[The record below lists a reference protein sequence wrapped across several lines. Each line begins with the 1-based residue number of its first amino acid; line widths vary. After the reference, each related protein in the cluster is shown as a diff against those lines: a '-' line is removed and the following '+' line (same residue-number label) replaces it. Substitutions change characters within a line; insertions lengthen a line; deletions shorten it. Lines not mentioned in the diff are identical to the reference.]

1 MKIRTNKKNCKN
13 CFTFLRL
20 FNFLSFAAAASVF
33 SDTFVGDVVSFVG
46 RFVVVVVDA
55 VDAVV
60 FGGC

>member
-1 MKIRTNKKNCKN
+1 MKIRTNQNMKNFKN
-13 CFTFLRL
+13 RFTFLRL

-46 RFVVVVVDA
+46 GFVVVVA
-55 VDAVV
+55 AAAV